1 MLYQQVDSTGK
12 VVTLHPNYGSVKAVS
27 VRNILIDGVG
37 GASTERKKLSDEEQA
52 ELEQLEA
59 EIQDCLDRYGF
70 NLGRKLKIIRDKRL
84 YRQNHDTFD
93 DYCKKRWDFGA
104 RNATYKISAVEV
116 YDNLAAHYNGQNY
129 QNRKNFSDFVLPANT
144 SQAGEL
150 ADLSFAEQII
160 VWEYVVEKYSEK
172 KITQKAIQ
180 RMKEKYLA
188 ETSGNQLLEHK
199 DYKSSRKGSVNVA
212 ASMEVNSS
220 NQTQANKS
228 VATPAASEVS
238 VVVGQFEQLPSDVAS
253 GLPSTQNTDHSDGE
267 LHNRTN
273 LQVRE
278 NSDDD
283 SAGDDQDDHTP
294 DEIEKQEQPFAK
306 EPVQGQLDLK
316 IDVTPYSCFKQH
328 NLSRSQCRAEI
339 KEVLETTES
348 YIKVVVCIYPYQQ
361 CA

>member
-1 MLYQQVDSTGK
+1 MLHQQVDSKGK
-12 VVTLHPNYGSVKAVS
+12 VISLHPNNGSVKAVS
-27 VRNILIDGVG
+27 VRNISIDGVG
-37 GASTERKKLSDEEQA
+37 GASTDREKLSDEEQA

-188 ETSGNQLLEHK
+188 ETSGNNLPEHK
-199 DYKSSRKGSVNVA
+199 DCVSSGKGSVNVA
-212 ASMEVNSS
+212 ASMGVSNNS
-220 NQTQANKS
+220 QTQANKA
-228 VATPAASEVS
+228 VATTAVPEVS
-238 VVVGQFEQLPSDVAS
+238 VVVDQSSLEVQENEDGN
-253 GLPSTQNTDHSDGE
+253 STQ
-267 LHNRTN
+267 
-273 LQVRE
+273 
-278 NSDDD
+278 
-283 SAGDDQDDHTP
+283 DDQEKHTL
-294 DEIEKQEQPFAK
+294 DKTDKQQQPFVRQ
-306 EPVQGQLDLK
+306 PVQGQLDLK
-316 IDVTPYSCFKQH
+316 IDVASYSCFKQH
-328 NLSRSQCRAEI
+328 NLAKPQCRAEI
-339 KEVLETTES
+339 EEVLETTES